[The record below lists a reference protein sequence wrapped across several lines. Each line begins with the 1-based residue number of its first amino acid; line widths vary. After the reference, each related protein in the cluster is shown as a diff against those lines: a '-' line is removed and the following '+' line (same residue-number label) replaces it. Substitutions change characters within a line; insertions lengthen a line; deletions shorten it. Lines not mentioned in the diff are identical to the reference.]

1 MRPRLAL
8 VYSTRDP
15 AGSGAAG
22 LLAEIAGWERDKCP
36 MAVECRRLRTGAL
49 LAGYDTE
56 QVKFEFLDDTPDP
69 LADAVIVLSRHA
81 STSGRPT
88 LTTHHTGNPT
98 AEARLGGK
106 PEKLAWSAPAL
117 SKLLLRL
124 YSEEARERGLLEKYE
139 ISLEATHHGPTSNS
153 KPLVFIEIGSTP
165 REWTDPLAREA
176 MASAVARALE
186 EELPDCVPAAGFG
199 GTHYPARFTRL
210 HLESNYCM
218 GHIIPKYAF
227 AKGVPD
233 HVIVQA
239 VEKAWPRPAEVGL
252 VERKSL
258 RSADRRRVE
267 SILSGMGVP
276 VEKI

>member
-1 MRPRLAL
+1 MKPRLAL
-8 VYSTRDP
+8 VYSTSDP

-22 LLAEIAGWERDKCP
+22 ELAEIVGWERAECP
-36 MAVECRRLRTGAL
+36 LAVECRLLRTGEL
-49 LAGYDTE
+49 LAGYNTE
-56 QVKFEFLDDTPDP
+56 QVRFEFLDKTPDP
-69 LADAVIVLSRHA
+69 MADAVVVLSRHA

-98 AEARLGGK
+98 AEASLGGE

-124 YSEEARERGLLEKYE
+124 YAEEARERGLLDRYE
-139 ISLEATHHGPTSNS
+139 VSLEATHHGPTSNR

-165 REWTDPLAREA
+165 REWADPDARRA
-176 MASAVARALE
+176 MASAVARALGA
-186 EELPDCVPAAGFG
+186 ELPECVPAAGYG

-210 HLESNYCM
+210 HLESEYCM

-233 HVIVQA
+233 HVIAQA
-239 VEKAWPRPAEVGL
+239 VEKTWPSTASVGL
-252 VERKSL
+252 VEKKSL
-258 RSADRRRVE
+258 RSAERRRVE
-267 SILSGMGVP
+267 SILAGMGVP